1 MSTLLNMRKHSAL
14 LPVAGQKALALI
26 GGITA
31 LGLAT
36 CVQAAP
42 AFDSDSKWMLG
53 DWGGTRSELEKQG
66 VLLKGLILEE
76 ADAEFLRRY
85 YRLSPEKTGKAQN
98 H

>member
-1 MSTLLNMRKHSAL
+1 RKHSAM

-42 AFDSDSKWMLG
+42 AFDADSKWMLG

-66 VLLKGLILEE
+66 YSFSLDYVGEVGSNLHGGYDHDRT
-76 ADAEFLRRY
+76 ARY
-85 YRLSPEKTGKAQN
+85 SD
-98 H
+98 